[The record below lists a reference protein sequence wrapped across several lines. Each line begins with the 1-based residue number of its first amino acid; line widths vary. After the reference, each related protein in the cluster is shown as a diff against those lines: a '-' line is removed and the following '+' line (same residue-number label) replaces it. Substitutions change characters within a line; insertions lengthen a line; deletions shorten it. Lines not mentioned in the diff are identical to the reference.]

1 LRILVTGADGQLGS
15 EVCRLSKHDTYGT
28 YLSGH
33 GQAGKTKFVSMD
45 VTDAAAVSETVRKLK
60 PDWVVHCAAM
70 TGVDSCETNRE
81 AAWNVNVDGTKNLV
95 HACRASGAAMV
106 YVSTDY
112 VFDGKKGNY
121 KETDVPNPLNYYART
136 KLAGEM
142 IASTLEK
149 YMVVRS
155 SVIFSAKKNNFVSWV
170 LESLKAGRTKVVT
183 DQINSPTLAA
193 ELAECMLELIAKKA
207 EGVYHAAGAERISR
221 YDFARKIA
229 KDFGADEKL
238 IMPIKT
244 AELGQ
249 KAVRPAD
256 SSLDIEKVKRL
267 CIVFSNVDGALRKL
281 KGMKEA

>member
-1 LRILVTGADGQLGS
+1 MRLLVTGADGQLGS
-15 EVCRLSKHDTYGT
+15 EICRLSAHDTYGT
-28 YLSGH
+28 YLNSHADG
-33 GQAGKTKFVSMD
+33 GKTKFVRLD
-45 VTDAAAVSETVRKLK
+45 ITDQAAVSETLRRLK

-70 TGVDSCETNRE
+70 TGVDACETNMD
-81 AAWNVNVDGTKNLV
+81 AARNVNVGGTKNLV
-95 HACRASGAAMV
+95 HACEAAGAAMV
-106 YVSTDY
+106 YISTDY

-121 KETDVPNPLNYYART
+121 KETDAPNPLNYYART
-136 KLAGEM
+136 KLEGEV

-149 YMVVRS
+149 HVIVRS
-155 SVIFSAKKNNFVSWV
+155 SVIFSAKENNFVSWV

-193 ELAECMLELIAKKA
+193 ELAECVLELIGKNAQ
-207 EGVYHAAGAERISR
+207 GVYHAAGAERISR

-229 KDFGADEKL
+229 KAFGADEKL
-238 IMPIKT
+238 IVPIRT
-244 AELGQ
+244 AELRQ